1 MWSKNAKRTRISKH
15 SKQCWSE
22 SCNQALNDYRSTRS
36 QENWKSFKSATK
48 VAKRSF
54 FDNKIQEIAN
64 KSQGPWELM
73 NWVKKRKL
81 PATEAIKYNGIPC
94 LSPNS
99 LWNVLHNSFNTA
111 LHHQVNISILDKID
125 RKPQQVWNLFS
136 KFEFL
141 SAIHKCIN
149 SSAPGPNKMSWRHWK
164 LIIKNDECLS
174 KIINIADA
182 CINLSHWPNY
192 FKTSTTVVIPKL
204 GKTSYDNPKAF
215 HPIVLLNTLGKL
227 IEKVIAERIQFIV
240 ASNNFIHPSQL
251 GDLKFK
257 STSDVGIALTHI
269 IRLGWARGRSTST
282 LAFDISQF
290 FPSLNHQF
298 LISILEK
305 AGLDM
310 KVTNFFVNYLIQR
323 NTKYLWNDIPSPSFE
338 VNVGVG

>member
-36 QENWKSFKSATK
+36 QENWKSFKLATK

-64 KSQGPWELM
+64 KSRGPWKLM

-99 LWNVLHNSFNTA
+99 LWNVLHNSFNTT

-174 KIINIADA
+174 KIINIADT
-182 CINLSHWPNY
+182 CINLSH
-192 FKTSTTVVIPKL
+192 
-204 GKTSYDNPKAF
+204 
-215 HPIVLLNTLGKL
+215 
-227 IEKVIAERIQFIV
+227 
-240 ASNNFIHPSQL
+240 
-251 GDLKFK
+251 
-257 STSDVGIALTHI
+257 
-269 IRLGWARGRSTST
+269 
-282 LAFDISQF
+282 
-290 FPSLNHQF
+290 
-298 LISILEK
+298 
-305 AGLDM
+305 
-310 KVTNFFVNYLIQR
+310 
-323 NTKYLWNDIPSPSFE
+323 
-338 VNVGVG
+338 